1 MTQQESAESNTP
13 IYFTEDGD
21 LSLLD
26 GVIAVI
32 GYGNQGQAQAQ
43 NLRDNGL
50 PVIVGN
56 IEDEYQAR
64 ATSDGFEVFSI
75 REAAERG
82 KFILLLIPDEVQPS
96 VFEEHIKPTLKG
108 GKTLCFAS
116 GFNITFG
123 LIDCPSEIDVVMV
136 APRMI
141 GLGVRNA
148 FQEEHGFFTFVGVEN
163 DNSGRA
169 KQLALAIAKGIGSMK
184 PGGAVIEVSFRQEAE
199 LDLFNEQC
207 FGPAFG
213 QVLTAAV
220 DVAVEAGYP
229 PEAALVEIYMS
240 GELSFTMKKIAEMG
254 TFQQLSLH
262 SPASQYGSMSRS
274 LRYVN
279 PNLRD
284 QMKETLEEIK
294 DGSFAK
300 EFIEEYE
307 SGMETLRD
315 MKEMAQEMPIVYLD
329 EQVRHRLSSERR
341 KISE

>member
-1 MTQQESAESNTP
+1 MTQLGDMELDTP
-13 IYFTEDGD
+13 IYFDGD
-21 LSLLD
+21 ISLLD
-26 GVIAVI
+26 GKIAI
-32 GYGNQGQAQAQ
+32 ISYGNQGCAQAR

-50 PVIVGN
+50 SVIIGN
-56 IEDEYQAR
+56 RDDDYKEKAV
-64 ATSDGFEVFSI
+64 SDGFDVFSI
-75 REAAERG
+75 TEAAEQA
-82 KFILLLIPDEVQPS
+82 KFILFLIPDEVQPS
-96 VFEEHIKPTLKG
+96 IFEENIEPALKE

-123 LIDCPSEIDVVMV
+123 LITPPPDTDVVMV

-141 GLGVRNA
+141 GVGVRKS
-148 FQEEHGFFTFVGVEN
+148 FKEGRGFFSFMAVEN
-163 DNSGRA
+163 NHSGMA

-184 PGGAVIEVSFRQEAE
+184 PGGAVIEVTFRQEAE

-220 DVAVEAGYP
+220 DIGVEAGYP
-229 PEAALVEIYMS
+229 PEAVLIEIYMS
-240 GELSFTMKKIAEMG
+240 GELSFTMQKIAEMG
-254 TFQQLSLH
+254 TFRQLALH
-262 SPASQYGSMSRS
+262 SPASQYGSMSRG

-279 PNLRD
+279 PELRE
-284 QMKETLEEIK
+284 QMRETLAEIQ

-307 SGMETLRD
+307 NGMETLKD

-329 EQVRHRLSSERR
+329 ELVRKRLRKEQKEVSE
-341 KISE
+341 